1 MLIVSEKKRCVSV
14 FGPFSVPKTVHFNF
28 SQPVLGCTFGVHLVC
43 ISFGVHFI
51 ATKVNLL
58 LVTSFVYPLL
68 VGAAKNGFI
77 CFFVLAANLQHFG
90 TKKQC
95 LALFWLSV
103 HGCIVLFGVKSIF
116 LKGNALLATSFV
128 VLMLIVSD
136 KNSSKSVFGPFW
148 YKKQCILLFRLNVMD
163 FTQFSPN
170 QQCTGCKN
178 NLLKV
183 QNTLLR
189 HFL

>member
-1 MLIVSEKKRCVSV
+1 M
-14 FGPFSVPKTVHFNF
+14 VPKTVRWTFLH
-28 SQPVLGCTFGVHLVC
+28 PVHCCMGL
-43 ISFGVHFI
+43 I
-51 ATKVNLL
+51 
-58 LVTSFVYPLL
+58 
-68 VGAAKNGFI
+68 
-77 CFFVLAANLQHFG
+77 
-90 TKKQC
+90 
-95 LALFWLSV
+95 
-103 HGCIVLFGVKSIF
+103 GVKYITFSR
-116 LKGNALLATSFV
+116 KKLLATSFV

-136 KNSSKSVFGPFW
+136 KNSSKSVFGPFL

-189 HFL
+189 HFLWPFEHGNHKTSCKQCLFTRCTITSFSLTLWARDPKN

>member
-14 FGPFSVPKTVHFNF
+14 FGLFSVPKTVHFNF
-28 SQPVLGCTFGVHLVC
+28 SQPVLGCTFGVH
-43 ISFGVHFI
+43 FI
-51 ATKVNLL
+51 WCAFHCHKSKPTACNKFCVSLARRCSEKRL
-58 LVTSFVYPLL
+58 YMLFRTCSKF
-68 VGAAKNGFI
+68 AAFRYI
-77 CFFVLAANLQHFG
+77 
-90 TKKQC
+90 KQC
-95 LALFWLSV
+95 FGLFWQSV

>member
-1 MLIVSEKKRCVSV
+1 MLFRTCSK
-14 FGPFSVPKTVHFNF
+14 F
-28 SQPVLGCTFGVHLVC
+28 
-43 ISFGVHFI
+43 
-51 ATKVNLL
+51 
-58 LVTSFVYPLL
+58 
-68 VGAAKNGFI
+68 AAFWY
-77 CFFVLAANLQHFG
+77 
-90 TKKQC
+90 KKQC
-95 LALFWLSV
+95 FGLFWQSV

-116 LKGNALLATSFV
+116 LKGNALLATSVV

-189 HFL
+189 HFLWSFEHGNHKTSCKQCLFTRCTITSFSLTLWARDPKN

>member
-90 TKKQC
+90 TKKTVLSTF
-95 LALFWLSV
+95 LAICTWLHCTFWCKV
-103 HGCIVLFGVKSIF
+103 HF
-116 LKGNALLATSFV
+116 LKRKRTACN
-128 VLMLIVSD
+128 
-136 KNSSKSVFGPFW
+136 
-148 YKKQCILLFRLNVMD
+148 
-163 FTQFSPN
+163 
-170 QQCTGCKN
+170 
-178 NLLKV
+178 
-183 QNTLLR
+183 
-189 HFL
+189 